1 MPALRW
7 SPRLLTSPCLPPR
20 PPHSRVSSSAILG
33 FLDAPALEAAL
44 APIIPDAA
52 DRRFLVRCVTA
63 EGPAHHRGANYVLLR
78 LLAELLARRGARAGT
93 AGRSLP
99 VPMHLPP
106 HLRGDSPEEQSYP
119 VRLPT
124 GALERLCGGKERELE
139 AMTDCLTDGPPQHAV
154 ANVLMVAMLD
164 ALLDEEARKP

>member
-1 MPALRW
+1 M
-7 SPRLLTSPCLPPR
+7 PPR
-20 PPHSRVSSSAILG
+20 PPHSRVSSSDILG

-44 APIIPDAA
+44 APLIPDAA
-52 DRRFLVRCVTA
+52 DRRFLVRCVTG

-78 LLAELLARRGARAGT
+78 LLAQLLERRGGKAAA

-106 HLRGDSPEEQSYP
+106 HLQGEGPEEQSYP

-124 GALERLCGGKERELE
+124 RALERLCGGKARELE
-139 AMTDCLTDGPPQHAV
+139 AMADCLTDGPPQHAV

-164 ALLDEEARKP
+164 ALLDEEPGP